1 IRTARTGANDALP
14 AKPLPISPHVYTPQ
28 QWVVAHVAE
37 AEQLLWGETCKQC
50 HTLGAQPAAALPAI
64 AKSNV
69 TVRCFRHANF
79 DHDQHR
85 LVNCDNCHTRA
96 RTGQESADVLLPGIA
111 TCGECHHSGPGG
123 AEDRCFECH
132 TYHDWHKEKSG
143 RAKLALF

>member
-1 IRTARTGANDALP
+1 DYIAAHPSELREPEPTTALP
-14 AKPLPISPHVYTPQ
+14 AKPSPVSPHVYTPQ

-96 RTGQESADVLLPGIA
+96 RTGQESADVLLPGVPPFTAAKA
-111 TCGECHHSGPGG
+111 TRN
-123 AEDRCFECH
+123 A
-132 TYHDWHKEKSG
+132 
-143 RAKLALF
+143 ALPRTLRIVCRHVN